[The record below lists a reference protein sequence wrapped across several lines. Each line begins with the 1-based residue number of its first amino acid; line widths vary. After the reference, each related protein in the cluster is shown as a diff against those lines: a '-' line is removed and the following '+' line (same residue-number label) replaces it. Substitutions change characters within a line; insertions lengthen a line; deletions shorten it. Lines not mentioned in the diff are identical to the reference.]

1 MTNHTPLN
9 IVTNAK
15 YLGVYIDNK
24 LCFKEQIRVLE
35 GKVARSVGI
44 LCKLKQVLPR
54 KTLLQLYH
62 ALIHPL
68 LAYGIIIW
76 GATYSSYLTKL
87 KTLQNKAL
95 RVISGAHYRDNAIPL
110 YKNLDVLQLDDLY
123 CYETA
128 KFVYCCLQNQVP
140 TPFLNYFTKVSEAS
154 QRTTRQSTDELLLY
168 IPRYPTTRL
177 QRSIKYQGVKK
188 WNAFPNDIKSLEF
201 KRFKIQLKKFLLS
214 SYNDY

>member
-1 MTNHTPLN
+1 MPTIEAASFKKSDSYQWRSKGGGGGGGGGRRSAPDNLTRTVPYSINLSKTCTLIIPPKLTINSVLSTTTSHNVMRNHTPLN

-110 YKNLDVLQLDDLY
+110 YKNLDVLQLDDL
-123 CYETA
+123 
-128 KFVYCCLQNQVP
+128 
-140 TPFLNYFTKVSEAS
+140 
-154 QRTTRQSTDELLLY
+154 
-168 IPRYPTTRL
+168 
-177 QRSIKYQGVKK
+177 
-188 WNAFPNDIKSLEF
+188 
-201 KRFKIQLKKFLLS
+201 
-214 SYNDY
+214 